1 MHDLSFAAPAHPP
14 TRIRA
19 IDWLRGLAVLVMI
32 QTHAGVLLRPEHLK
46 EPRFSTLVWIDGL
59 VAPAFIFSAGFSLA
73 LVQVRGAASGS
84 RSQRVRKT
92 LRRLGEVLGAGLLL
106 NLLWFHVRILRDPWL
121 LVRMDILPCI
131 GVALLLALPLL
142 AALAR
147 RPVLLSGAA
156 FTLAM
161 LTFGLAP
168 FAEGVT
174 GPAAH
179 FVNSSTGAL
188 FPLLPWAGYVYLGA
202 SVGALAAAFPRGYV
216 LWLAAL
222 MGLGSVGRV
231 LSPTLEGLYPPHSFW
246 VTNPGGHAP
255 RLELIC
261 ALLLV
266 LLALERW
273 VPRQWTQSR
282 VVRFLEVFSASSL
295 AAYLIHELL
304 IYMPLGVRWWFGGR
318 CGWVLYALL
327 IGVLVAVTYRLVLL
341 SDRAYRAVHARLD
354 GARKEAR

>member
-1 MHDLSFAAPAHPP
+1 MSEPSV
-14 TRIRA
+14 RIRA

-32 QTHAGVLLRPEHLK
+32 QTHAGVLLQPERLK
-46 EPRFSTLVWIDGL
+46 EPLFAALVWVDGL

-73 LVQVRGAASGS
+73 LVQVRGAASGT
-84 RSQRVRKT
+84 RRHRVRKT
-92 LRRLGEVLGAGLLL
+92 LRRLGEVLGAGFFL
-106 NLLWFHVRILRDPWL
+106 NLLWFHLRILREPWL

-147 RPVLLSGAA
+147 RPPLLSAVA
-156 FTLAM
+156 FALAM
-161 LTFGLAP
+161 LVFGLSP

-179 FVNSSTGAL
+179 FVNTSTGAL

-202 SVGALAAAFPRGYV
+202 SAGALAAAWPRGFV
-216 LWLAAL
+216 PWLAAL
-222 MGLGSVGRV
+222 MGLGTLGRV
-231 LSPTLEGLYPPHSFW
+231 LRPTLEGLYPPHTFW

-255 RLELIC
+255 RLELVC

-273 VPRQWTQSR
+273 VPRRWTQGR
-282 VVRFLEVFSASSL
+282 AVRFLEVFGTSSL

-304 IYMPLGVRWWFGGR
+304 IYMPLGFRWWFGGR
-318 CGWVLYALL
+318 CGWGLYALL
-327 IGVLVAVTYRLVLL
+327 ILVLIAATYRLVPL

-354 GARKEAR
+354 AAREGAR